1 MKLTQREKDMR
12 HQYGIIYKNLNIK
25 FPKVDYLIRDEITGI
40 EYLPSLSSERKTIK
54 HLRTIIQ
61 LINLYRKDFPM
72 GWEQD
77 CIVRDEMKQRSYEL
91 LLEKDLSGF
100 EMLIKA
106 WWARQLNLY
115 IDPKHLE
122 KIDSLISFDEYMKK
136 AILNILYIKNN
147 TNSWENID
155 LLHVKRMLNEKNK
168 LDLYFDYLVKKYNVD
183 INDPSF
189 VPEKNLNFIGS
200 Y

>member
-1 MKLTQREKDMR
+1 MDWEK
-12 HQYGIIYKNLNIK
+12 
-25 FPKVDYLIRDEITGI
+25 
-40 EYLPSLSSERKTIK
+40 
-54 HLRTIIQ
+54 
-61 LINLYRKDFPM
+61 
-72 GWEQD
+72 D

-91 LLEKDLSGF
+91 LSEKDLSGF